1 MNSTQV
7 AIIGAGPA
15 GLMLAQLLAARGVD
29 TVILERRS
37 REYVE
42 SRIRAGVLEH
52 QSAAALRAAGAGD
65 RMDRQGMAHASIDLA
80 FSGAHHRID
89 LEGLTGKKIMVYGQ
103 HEVVKDLIA
112 RRLADGGEILFEA
125 DVHAIDGLD
134 GDRPSVRYSHDGREH
149 TLACDFVAGCDG
161 YHGVSRK
168 SAPEGAITAYERG
181 YPYAW
186 LGVLAEA
193 APTSDE
199 LVYARHEDGFAL
211 YSMRSPQVTRLYIQ
225 CRPDEDPEAWSD
237 RALWD
242 ELHRRL
248 ETGDGWTINEGPIL
262 QKNVA
267 PMRSFVAEPM
277 RYKRLFL
284 AGDAAHIVPPT
295 GAKGMNLALAD
306 VQVLAPALARWFA
319 QGDQR
324 GLDSYS
330 QTCLQRVWKVQRFSV
345 WMTRMLHAQ
354 PDADGFDIRLQQA
367 ELASVAASESA
378 ARHLA
383 ENYVGLPLDVDV

>member
-1 MNSTQV
+1 MKRTQV
-7 AIIGAGPA
+7 AIVGAGPA
-15 GLMLAQLLAARGVD
+15 GLMLAHLLAARGID

-37 REYVE
+37 RDYVE

-52 QSAAALRAAGAGD
+52 QSAAALRAAGVGE

-80 FSGAHHRID
+80 FSGAHHRIE
-89 LEGLTGKKIMVYGQ
+89 LERLTAKKIMVYGQ

-112 RRLADGGEILFEA
+112 QRLADGGEILFEA
-125 DVHAIDGLD
+125 DVQAIDGLD
-134 GDRPSVRYSHDGREH
+134 GEQPTVRYRHDGEDH
-149 TLACDFVAGCDG
+149 ALACDVVAGCDG
-161 YHGVSRK
+161 YHGVSRA
-168 SAPEGAITAYERG
+168 SAPAGAIATYVRS

-199 LVYARHEDGFAL
+199 LVYARHDNGFAL
-211 YSMRSPQVTRLYIQ
+211 YSMRSPEVTRLYLQ
-225 CRPDEDPEAWSD
+225 CRPDEDPDAWSD
-237 RALWD
+237 GALWD

-277 RYKRLFL
+277 RYRRLFL

-306 VQVLAPALARWFA
+306 VQVLAPALARWFEA
-319 QGDQR
+319 GDAA
-324 GLDSYS
+324 GLDTYS
-330 QTCLQRVWKVQRFSV
+330 DTCLERVWKVQRFSV

-354 PDADGFDIRLQQA
+354 PDADGFERRLQQA
-367 ELASVAASESA
+367 ELDSVASSDSA

-383 ENYVGLPLDVDV
+383 ENYVGLPLEVPT

>member
-1 MNSTQV
+1 MKRTQV

-15 GLMLAQLLAARGVD
+15 GLMLSHLLAAHGID

-42 SRIRAGVLEH
+42 NRIRAGVLEH
-52 QSAAALRAAGAGD
+52 QSADALRAAGVGD
-65 RMDRQGMAHASIDLA
+65 RMDRQGMVHSSIDLA
-80 FSGAHHRID
+80 FSGAHHRIE
-89 LEGLTGKKIMVYGQ
+89 LERLTAKKIMVYGQ

-112 RRLADGGEILFEA
+112 QRLSDGGEILFEA
-125 DVHAIDGLD
+125 DVETIDGLD
-134 GDRPSVRYSHDGREH
+134 GDRPTVRYSHDGNAHE
-149 TLACDFVAGCDG
+149 LACDLVAGCDG
-161 YHGVSRK
+161 YHGVSRA
-168 SAPEGAITAYERG
+168 SVPTGSIATYERS

-199 LVYARHEDGFAL
+199 LVYARHDNGFAL
-211 YSMRSPQVTRLYIQ
+211 YSMRSPSVTRLYIQ
-225 CRPDEDPEAWSD
+225 CRPDADPVAWSD

-248 ETGDGWTINEGPIL
+248 ETGDGWTLNEGPIL
-262 QKNVA
+262 QKNIA
-267 PMRSFVAEPM
+267 PMRSFVTEPM

-306 VQVLAPALARWFA
+306 VQVLAPAMVRWFEA
-319 QGDQR
+319 GDTA
-324 GLDSYS
+324 GLDAYS
-330 QTCLQRVWKVQRFSV
+330 ETCLKRVWKVQRFSV
-345 WMTRMLHAQ
+345 WMTRMLHAE
-354 PDADGFDIRLQQA
+354 PDADGFEQRLQRA
-367 ELASVAASESA
+367 ELESVAASESA

-383 ENYVGLPLDVDV
+383 ENYVGLPLEATA

>member
-1 MNSTQV
+1 MERTQV

-15 GLMLAQLLAARGVD
+15 GLMLAQLLGARGID

-52 QSAAALRAAGAGD
+52 QSAAALRAAGVGE

-80 FSGAHHRID
+80 FAGAHHRIE
-89 LEGLTGKKIMVYGQ
+89 LERLTGKKIMVYGQ

-112 RRLADGGEILFEA
+112 QRLADGGEIRFKA
-125 DVHAIDGLD
+125 DVHAIEGLD
-134 GDRPSVRYSHDGREH
+134 GDTPAIRYSHEGREH
-149 TLACDFVAGCDG
+149 TLACDIVAGCDG
-161 YHGVSRK
+161 YHGVSRA
-168 SAPEGAITAYERG
+168 SVPAGAIATHERS

-199 LVYARHEDGFAL
+199 LVYARHDNGFAL
-211 YSMRSPQVTRLYIQ
+211 YSMRSPEVTRLYIQ
-225 CRPDEDPEAWSD
+225 CRPDEDPDAWSD

-306 VQVLAPALARWFA
+306 VQVLAPALARWFET
-319 QGDQR
+319 GEET
-324 GLDSYS
+324 GLDAYS
-330 QTCLQRVWKVQRFSV
+330 DTCLKRVWKVQRFSV

-354 PDADGFDIRLQQA
+354 PDADAFEERLQQA
-367 ELASVAASESA
+367 ELDSVAASESA

-383 ENYVGLPLDVDV
+383 ENYVGLPLELPA

>member
-1 MNSTQV
+1 MKRTQV

-15 GLMLAQLLAARGVD
+15 GLMLAHLLAARGID

-37 REYVE
+37 RDYVE

-52 QSAAALRAAGAGD
+52 QSAAALRAAGVGE
-65 RMDRQGMAHASIDLA
+65 RMDRHGMAHASIDLA
-80 FSGAHHRID
+80 FSGAHHRIE
-89 LEGLTGKKIMVYGQ
+89 LERLTAKKIMVYGQ

-125 DVHAIDGLD
+125 DVQAIDGLD
-134 GDRPSVRYSHDGREH
+134 GEQPTARYRHDGEDH
-149 TLACDFVAGCDG
+149 ALACDFVAGCDG
-161 YHGVSRK
+161 YHGVSRA
-168 SAPEGAITAYERG
+168 SAPAGAIATYERS

-193 APTSDE
+193 PPTSDE
-199 LVYARHEDGFAL
+199 LVYARHDNGFAL
-211 YSMRSPQVTRLYIQ
+211 YSMRSPEVTRLYLQ
-225 CRPDEDPEAWSD
+225 CRPDEDPDAWSD

-277 RYKRLFL
+277 RYRRLFL

-306 VQVLAPALARWFA
+306 VQVLAPALARWFGA
-319 QGDQR
+319 GDES
-324 GLDSYS
+324 GLDAYS
-330 QTCLQRVWKVQRFSV
+330 DTCLKRVWKVQRFSV

-354 PDADGFDIRLQQA
+354 PDADGFERRLQQA
-367 ELASVAASESA
+367 ELDSVASSDSA

-383 ENYVGLPLDVDV
+383 ENYVGLPLEVPA

>member
-1 MNSTQV
+1 MKRTQV
-7 AIIGAGPA
+7 AIVGAGPA
-15 GLMLAQLLAARGVD
+15 GLMLAHLLAARGID

-37 REYVE
+37 RDYVE

-52 QSAAALRAAGAGD
+52 QSAAALRAAGVGA
-65 RMDRQGMAHASIDLA
+65 RMDRQGMEHASIDLA
-80 FSGAHHRID
+80 FSGAHHRIH
-89 LEGLTGKKIMVYGQ
+89 LERLTGRKIMVYGQ

-112 RRLADGGEILFEA
+112 QRLADGGEILFEA
-125 DVHAIDGLD
+125 DVQAVEGLD
-134 GDRPSVRYSHDGREH
+134 GDRPTVRYSHDGRDQ
-149 TLACDFVAGCDG
+149 TLACDVVAGCDG
-161 YHGVSRK
+161 YHGVSRA
-168 SAPEGAITAYERG
+168 SVPVGAIATHERS

-199 LVYARHEDGFAL
+199 LVYARHANGFAL
-211 YSMRSPQVTRLYIQ
+211 YSMRSPSVTRLYIQ
-225 CRPDEDPEAWSD
+225 CRPDVDPDAWSD

-242 ELHRRL
+242 ELHERL

-277 RYKRLFL
+277 RYQRLFL

-306 VQVLAPALARWFA
+306 VQVLAPALARWFET
-319 QGDQR
+319 GDET
-324 GLDSYS
+324 GLDAYS
-330 QTCLQRVWKVQRFSV
+330 DSCLKRVWKVQRFSV

-354 PDADGFDIRLQQA
+354 PDADAFEERLQQA
-367 ELASVAASESA
+367 ELDSLAASESA

-383 ENYVGLPLDVDV
+383 ENYVGLPLEGAA

>member
-1 MNSTQV
+1 MKRTQV

-15 GLMLAQLLAARGVD
+15 GLMLAHLLAARGIE

-37 REYVE
+37 RDYVE

-52 QSAAALRAAGAGD
+52 QSAAALRAAGVGA

-80 FSGAHHRID
+80 FSGSHHRIE
-89 LEGLTGKKIMVYGQ
+89 LERLTGKQIMVYGQ

-112 RRLADGGEILFEA
+112 QRLSVGGELLFEA
-125 DVHAIDGLD
+125 DVSAIDGLD
-134 GDRPSVRYSHDGREH
+134 GDTPIVRYSHDGQDH
-149 TLACDFVAGCDG
+149 TLACDVVAGCDG
-161 YHGVSRK
+161 YHGVSRA
-168 SAPEGAITAYERG
+168 SAPNGAIAAHERS

-186 LGVLAEA
+186 LGVLAHA

-199 LVYARHEDGFAL
+199 LVYARHDNGFAL
-211 YSMRSPQVTRLYIQ
+211 YSMRSPEVTRLYIQ
-225 CRPDEDPEAWSD
+225 CRPDADPDAWSD

-277 RYKRLFL
+277 RYNRLFL

-306 VQVLAPALARWFA
+306 VQVLAPALTRWFET
-319 QGDQR
+319 GDET
-324 GLDSYS
+324 GLDTYS
-330 QTCLQRVWKVQRFSV
+330 DICLKRVWKVQRFSV

-354 PDADGFDIRLQQA
+354 PDADTFEERLQQA
-367 ELASVAASESA
+367 ELHSVAESDSA

-383 ENYVGLPLDVDV
+383 ENYVGLPLELPA

>member
-1 MNSTQV
+1 
-7 AIIGAGPA
+7 
-15 GLMLAQLLAARGVD
+15 LMLSQLLAARGID
-29 TVILERRS
+29 TVVLERHS
-37 REYVE
+37 RDYVE

-52 QSAAALRAAGAGD
+52 QSAAALRAAGVGA
-65 RMDRQGMAHASIDLA
+65 RMDAQGMAHSSIDLA
-80 FSGAHHRID
+80 FAGAHHRID

-112 RRLADGGEILFEA
+112 QRLADGGDIRFEA
-125 DVHAIDGLD
+125 EVNAIEGLD
-134 GDRPSVRYSHDGREH
+134 GDQPKVRYTHNGQPHE
-149 TLACDFVAGCDG
+149 LVCDFIAGCDG
-161 YHGVSRK
+161 YHGVSRTSVPSNALK
-168 SAPEGAITAYERG
+168 VYEHR

-199 LVYARHEDGFAL
+199 LVYARHETGFAL
-211 YSMRSPQVTRLYIQ
+211 YSMRSPSVTRLYFQ

-237 RALWD
+237 AALWA

-267 PMRSFVAEPM
+267 PMRSFVVEPM
-277 RYKRLFL
+277 RYQRLFL

-306 VQVLAPALARWFA
+306 VQVLAPALVRWFEA
-319 QGDQR
+319 GDPR

-330 QTCLQRVWKVQRFSV
+330 EVCLKRVWRVQRFSV

-354 PDADGFDIRLQQA
+354 PDADAFEERLQQA
-367 ELASVAASESA
+367 ELASAAACESA

-383 ENYVGLPLDVDV
+383 ENYVGLPLEAPAT

>member
-1 MNSTQV
+1 MKRTQV
-7 AIIGAGPA
+7 AIVGAGPA
-15 GLMLAQLLAARGVD
+15 GLMLSHLLEQRGID
-29 TVILERRS
+29 TVVLERRS

-52 QSAAALRAAGAGD
+52 QSAAALRAAGVGE

-80 FSGAHHRID
+80 FSGAHHRIE
-89 LEGLTGKKIMVYGQ
+89 LERLTAKKIMVYGQ

-112 RRLADGGEILFEA
+112 QRLSDGGEILFEA
-125 DVHAIDGLD
+125 DVQAIDGLD
-134 GDRPSVRYSHDGREH
+134 GEQPTVRYRHDGQDH
-149 TLACDFVAGCDG
+149 NLACDFVAGCDG
-161 YHGVSRK
+161 YHGVSRA
-168 SAPEGAITAYERG
+168 SVPAGAIATHERS

-199 LVYARHEDGFAL
+199 LVYARHDNGFAL
-211 YSMRSPQVTRLYIQ
+211 YSMRSPEVTRLYIQ
-225 CRPDEDPEAWSD
+225 CRPDEDPDAWSD

-277 RYKRLFL
+277 RYRRLFL

-306 VQVLAPALARWFA
+306 VQVLAPALARWFEA
-319 QGDQR
+319 GDER
-324 GLDSYS
+324 GLDAYS
-330 QTCLQRVWKVQRFSV
+330 DTCLKRVWKVQRFSV

-354 PDADGFDIRLQQA
+354 PDADGFERRLQQA
-367 ELASVAASESA
+367 ELDSVASSDSA

-383 ENYVGLPLDVDV
+383 ENYVGLPLEVPA